1 MNKRGKQK
9 LFSKKN
15 FISKVGQVWIETV
28 IYTLIAFVMIGLVLS
43 YAQPKIKQLQDQ
55 TILQQSTTMM
65 KQIGSTI
72 ATMGT
77 TGNQRVIELGI
88 KQGALKLDC
97 AADKIIF
104 EMESKIEY
112 SEPGKIINDG
122 DVQVYTEKRSGYNI
136 VTLTLLYGDT
146 YNLKFE
152 GREELKTLSKS
163 STPYKVS
170 ISNDGTDSNG
180 KIILNMSIQ

>member
-1 MNKRGKQK
+1 MNKRGKQR
-9 LFSKKN
+9 LISKKN

-43 YAQPKIKQLQDQ
+43 YAQPKIQQMQDQ
-55 TILQQSTTMM
+55 TILQQSTTML
-65 KQIGSTI
+65 KQIDATI

-88 KQGALKLDC
+88 KQGMLKLDC
-97 AADKIIF
+97 VEEKIIF
-104 EMESKIEY
+104 QMDSKSTY

-122 DVQVYTEKRSGYNI
+122 DVQVYTEKKSGYNT
-136 VTLTLLYGDT
+136 VTLTLSYGEN

-152 GREELKTLSKS
+152 GKDELKTLSKS
-163 STPYKVS
+163 TTPYKFS

-180 KIILNMSIQ
+180 KIILNMTVQ